1 MAASVV
7 ATARDRVL
15 AFVNDP
21 NKVSVG
27 QRRAVEHPGNFFLSA
42 CPGSGKTRTVG
53 VRIALASVGNDD
65 RLVAGTSYTNT
76 AVGEM
81 QKAAAAAGAPIVEP
95 YFVGTLHGF
104 LLEHVFYPFAHLVM
118 NCEPPARLVFGDFH
132 RANDPKVF
140 AAWEGGRP
148 KYPPIAVWDFHFRPD
163 GSVAVNRGDVPRGVP
178 FDADDVAGRCR
189 DQVVK
194 AKRALA
200 AKGIAS
206 PSDAMYWALEVLRTQ
221 PTITNALAAR
231 YEEIIVDEVQDTSAV
246 QLECI
251 RVLHTTETLRSIVL
265 TGDLEQAIYEWA
277 GAKPDDVEVL
287 VDDLGLDVLLLTEN
301 FRSSQALCDVAHK
314 FSRRPSP
321 DGAVGENHAYGRP
334 PELLIYDKDE
344 PRDAVAAFERRLDE
358 LGIETGE
365 ARVLC
370 RNRSLQ
376 NALLEAKSVSL
387 NRTIRTLGRAAVAVR
402 EAGAAAI
409 ARRDAEELER
419 LLKSFIWKEQPA
431 TLEWEER
438 LAIRDALMR
447 LFELLPDVDV
457 PLEEWTP
464 RARTAVKDALS
475 VFGTLEVNP
484 SNKMKVR
491 PGTGKVIAADAFG
504 RRVGTPLEP
513 LTVHSVKGETHDA
526 VLLVGRKTAKYEHAA
541 QWLAPPDS
549 VPESEEVRV
558 AYVALTRAAKLFVVA
573 LPSDTA
579 QNVIDEFVARGFVL
593 TAQPEE

>member
-1 MAASVV
+1 MGGSVV

-21 NKVSVG
+21 NRVSDG
-27 QRRAVEHPGNFFLSA
+27 QRQAVEHPGNFFLSA

-53 VRIALASVGNDD
+53 VRIALASVEDDD

-104 LLEHVFYPFAHLVM
+104 LLAHVFYPFAHLVM

-140 AAWEGGRP
+140 AAWEGGKP
-148 KYPPIAVWDFHFRPD
+148 KYPPLAVWDFHFRPD
-163 GSVAVNRGDVPRGVP
+163 GSVAVNRGDVPHGVP
-178 FDADDVAGRCR
+178 FDADDVALRCR

-200 AKGIAS
+200 TKGIAS

-221 PTITNALAAR
+221 PTITDALAAR
-231 YEEIIVDEVQDTSAV
+231 YDEIIVDEVQDTSAV

-251 RVLHTTETLRSIVL
+251 RALHATGTLRSIVL

-277 GAKPDDVEVL
+277 GAKPADVEAL
-287 VDDLGLDVLLLTEN
+287 VDDLGLEVLPLTEN

-321 DGAVGENHAYGRP
+321 DVAVGENHAYGRP
-334 PELLIYDKDE
+334 PELLIYGKDE
-344 PRDAVAAFERRLDE
+344 PRDAVVAFVRRLDE
-358 LGIETGE
+358 LAIEMGA

-370 RNRSLQ
+370 RSHALQ
-376 NALLEAKSVSL
+376 DALLEAKSVSL
-387 NRTIRTLGRAAVAVR
+387 NRTMRTLGRAAAAIR

-409 ARRDAEELER
+409 ARRDVEELER
-419 LLKSFIWKEQPA
+419 LLKSFIWEEHPA
-431 TLEWEER
+431 TLDWEER

-447 LFELLPDVDV
+447 LFDLLPDVDL
-457 PLEEWTP
+457 PLEEWIP
-464 RARTAVKDALS
+464 LARLAVKDALS

-484 SNKMKVR
+484 SNKMKVL
-491 PGTGKVIAADAFG
+491 PGQGKVTALDAFG
-504 RRVGTPLEP
+504 RRVGALLEP

-526 VLLVGRKTAKYEHAA
+526 VLLVGRKTSKYEHAA

-549 VPESEEVRV
+549 APEPEEVRV
-558 AYVALTRAAKLFVVA
+558 AYVALTRAAKLCVVA

-579 QNVIDEFVARGFVL
+579 QDVIDEFVARGFVMA
-593 TAQPEE
+593 AQAED